1 MPCLIIADGVSL
13 TAEGPLDGY
22 ICKRKKPLLPS
33 SNLARY
39 HQKFSWLELCWLRHE
54 LRVSDSAS
62 LVVRRVGDGL

>member
-1 MPCLIIADGVSL
+1 MGAFVKG
-13 TAEGPLDGY
+13 
-22 ICKRKKPLLPS
+22 KKPLLSS

-54 LRVSDSAS
+54 LRLSDSAS